1 MQSVL
6 KKIAVF
12 ALALA
17 VIAAFGCKGDTPP
30 TQTDE
35 QGMQTTNP
43 PGQTAPKEAEA
54 PDIGEAVA
62 SLFGSIENIEK
73 YDGENA
79 VRITLS
85 DSGTDCASDAVTTE
99 EGKVRITQAGT
110 YIISGRLAD
119 GVLTVNAG
127 DSDRVV
133 LVLDGAEIS
142 SAADSAVKLKNAG
155 SVVIILPNGTTN
167 AICST
172 AQAET
177 DADTHAAMS
186 VHTGLIIAG
195 SGALEISSASGNG
208 IKADGA
214 MLITSGEYRLSAA
227 KHGIKAAE
235 LYILGGSFE
244 IESEL
249 DGIHVD
255 GKDTEL
261 SGSLGIAEGS
271 YKISANGDGI
281 SAAGDVRLLGGSYAV
296 TTGEGSASVTLK
308 SDGGMGGMPW
318 GQFDGSSDDGDTSS
332 QKGIKAGG
340 SITIM
345 GGSYDIDTVDDCL
358 HAGGNI
364 SIADGEFNELR
375 TGDDAVSAVGSLVIE
390 SGSFVIPYCYEGLE
404 ATSVTIRSG
413 SIDIIS
419 SDDGINAADD
429 DDDSR
434 DPFKASTDNFVIIDS
449 GSLTIVSEG
458 DCIDSNG
465 DIIVNGGTLRLTCGG
480 NGNTA
485 IDASGSFTNNGGD
498 VTTNDGSE
506 SGNMGGGMGGG
517 KPGGPGGGKP
527 GGPGRP

>member
-12 ALALA
+12 ALAFA

-62 SLFGSIENIEK
+62 SLFGSIEDIEK

-127 DSDRVV
+127 DDDRVV

-244 IESEL
+244 LESEL

-271 YKISANGDGI
+271 YKIAANGDGI

-340 SITIM
+340 SMTIM

>member
-6 KKIAVF
+6 KKIAIFVL
-12 ALALA
+12 ALAL
-17 VIAAFGCKGDTPP
+17 IAAFGCKGDTPP

-43 PGQTAPKEAEA
+43 PGQTAPAEAED
-54 PDIGEAVA
+54 PDIGEEVA
-62 SLFGSIENIEK
+62 SLFGSIEDIEK

-79 VRITLS
+79 VRIMLS
-85 DSGTDCASDAVTTE
+85 DSGADCASDAVTTD

-214 MLITSGEYRLSAA
+214 MLITSGEYRLSSA

-244 IESEL
+244 LESEL

-271 YKISANGDGI
+271 
-281 SAAGDVRLLGGSYAV
+281 
-296 TTGEGSASVTLK
+296 
-308 SDGGMGGMPW
+308 
-318 GQFDGSSDDGDTSS
+318 
-332 QKGIKAGG
+332 
-340 SITIM
+340 
-345 GGSYDIDTVDDCL
+345 
-358 HAGGNI
+358 NI

-404 ATSVTIRSG
+404 ATSVTIRSC

-506 SGNMGGGMGGG
+506 SGNMGGPGGMGGG
-517 KPGGPGGGKP
+517 KPGGM
-527 GGPGRP
+527 GRP

>member
-62 SLFGSIENIEK
+62 SLFGSIEDIEK

-85 DSGTDCASDAVTTE
+85 DSGADCASDAVTTE

-119 GVLTVNAG
+119 GVLAVNAG

-244 IESEL
+244 LESEL

-308 SDGGMGGMPW
+308 SDGG
-318 GQFDGSSDDGDTSS
+318 TSS
-332 QKGIKAGG
+332 RRGVKAGG
-340 SITIM
+340 SVTMM

-498 VTTNDGSE
+498 VTTNDGAE
-506 SGNMGGGMGGG
+506 AGNMGGGMGGG

>member
-6 KKIAVF
+6 KKIAIFVL
-12 ALALA
+12 ALAL
-17 VIAAFGCKGDTPP
+17 IAAFGCKGDTPP
-30 TQTDE
+30 IQTDE
-35 QGMQTTNP
+35 QGTQTTNT
-43 PGQTAPKEAEA
+43 PGQTASAEAED
-54 PDIGEAVA
+54 PDIGEEVA

-85 DSGTDCASDAVTTE
+85 DSGADCASDAVTTD

-127 DSDRVV
+127 DGDRVV

-244 IESEL
+244 LESEL

-271 YKISANGDGI
+271 
-281 SAAGDVRLLGGSYAV
+281 
-296 TTGEGSASVTLK
+296 
-308 SDGGMGGMPW
+308 
-318 GQFDGSSDDGDTSS
+318 
-332 QKGIKAGG
+332 
-340 SITIM
+340 
-345 GGSYDIDTVDDCL
+345 
-358 HAGGNI
+358 NI

-506 SGNMGGGMGGG
+506 SGNMGGPGGMGGG
-517 KPGGPGGGKP
+517 KPGGM
-527 GGPGRP
+527 GGP

>member
-30 TQTDE
+30 IQTDE
-35 QGMQTTNP
+35 QRMQTTNT
-43 PGQTAPKEAEA
+43 PGQTASAEAED
-54 PDIGEAVA
+54 PDIGEEVA
-62 SLFGSIENIEK
+62 SLFGSIEDIEK
-73 YDGENA
+73 YDGEN
-79 VRITLS
+79 
-85 DSGTDCASDAVTTE
+85 
-99 EGKVRITQAGT
+99 
-110 YIISGRLAD
+110 
-119 GVLTVNAG
+119 
-127 DSDRVV
+127 
-133 LVLDGAEIS
+133 
-142 SAADSAVKLKNAG
+142 
-155 SVVIILPNGTTN
+155 
-167 AICST
+167 
-172 AQAET
+172 
-177 DADTHAAMS
+177 
-186 VHTGLIIAG
+186 
-195 SGALEISSASGNG
+195 
-208 IKADGA
+208 
-214 MLITSGEYRLSAA
+214 
-227 KHGIKAAE
+227 
-235 LYILGGSFE
+235 
-244 IESEL
+244 
-249 DGIHVD
+249 
-255 GKDTEL
+255 
-261 SGSLGIAEGS
+261 
-271 YKISANGDGI
+271 
-281 SAAGDVRLLGGSYAV
+281 
-296 TTGEGSASVTLK
+296 
-308 SDGGMGGMPW
+308 
-318 GQFDGSSDDGDTSS
+318 
-332 QKGIKAGG
+332 
-340 SITIM
+340 
-345 GGSYDIDTVDDCL
+345 
-358 HAGGNI
+358 
-364 SIADGEFNELR
+364 
-375 TGDDAVSAVGSLVIE
+375 AVSAVGSLVIE

>member
-43 PGQTAPKEAEA
+43 PGQTAPQEAEA

-62 SLFGSIENIEK
+62 SLFGSIEDIEK

-85 DSGTDCASDAVTTE
+85 DSGADCASDAVTTE

-244 IESEL
+244 LESEL

-271 YKISANGDGI
+271 
-281 SAAGDVRLLGGSYAV
+281 
-296 TTGEGSASVTLK
+296 
-308 SDGGMGGMPW
+308 
-318 GQFDGSSDDGDTSS
+318 
-332 QKGIKAGG
+332 
-340 SITIM
+340 
-345 GGSYDIDTVDDCL
+345 
-358 HAGGNI
+358 NI

-506 SGNMGGGMGGG
+506 SGNMGGPGGMGGGKPGGMGGG
-517 KPGGPGGGKP
+517 KPGGPG
-527 GGPGRP
+527 RP

>member
-43 PGQTAPKEAEA
+43 PGQTAHQEAEA

-62 SLFGSIENIEK
+62 SLFGSIEDIEK

-85 DSGTDCASDAVTTE
+85 DSGADCASDAVTTE

-127 DSDRVV
+127 DGDRVV

-244 IESEL
+244 LESEL

-261 SGSLGIAEGS
+261 SGSLGIVEGS
-271 YKISANGDGI
+271 YKISANG
-281 SAAGDVRLLGGSYAV
+281 YAV

-358 HAGGNI
+358 HAGSNI

-404 ATSVTIRSG
+404 ATSVTIRSC

-506 SGNMGGGMGGG
+506 SGNMGGPGGMGGG
-517 KPGGPGGGKP
+517 KPGGM
-527 GGPGRP
+527 GRP

>member
-1 MQSVL
+1 MDGEEMQSVL
-6 KKIAVF
+6 KKIAIFVL
-12 ALALA
+12 ALAL
-17 VIAAFGCKGDTPP
+17 IAAFGCKGDTPP

-43 PGQTAPKEAEA
+43 PGQTAPAEAED

-62 SLFGSIENIEK
+62 SLFGSIEDIEK

-79 VRITLS
+79 VRIMLS
-85 DSGTDCASDAVTTE
+85 DSGADCASDAVTTD

-244 IESEL
+244 LESEL

-271 YKISANGDGI
+271 
-281 SAAGDVRLLGGSYAV
+281 
-296 TTGEGSASVTLK
+296 
-308 SDGGMGGMPW
+308 
-318 GQFDGSSDDGDTSS
+318 
-332 QKGIKAGG
+332 
-340 SITIM
+340 
-345 GGSYDIDTVDDCL
+345 
-358 HAGGNI
+358 NI

-404 ATSVTIRSG
+404 ATSVTIRSC

-506 SGNMGGGMGGG
+506 SGNMGGPGGMGGG
-517 KPGGPGGGKP
+517 KPGGM
-527 GGPGRP
+527 GRP